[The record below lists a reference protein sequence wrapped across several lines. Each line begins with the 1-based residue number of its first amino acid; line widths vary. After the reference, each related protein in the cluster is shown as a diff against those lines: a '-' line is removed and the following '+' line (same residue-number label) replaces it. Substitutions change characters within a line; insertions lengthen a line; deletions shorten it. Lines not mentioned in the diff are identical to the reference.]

1 MFESI
6 KDDFTHVWTKPNNA
20 VAQIILINA
29 IVFVIT
35 GLMFLFGMGDVIR
48 LWFGLPSNLAVLP
61 GKFWTILTYMF
72 VHDGLGH
79 VFWNM
84 LAFYWFGKIIQEFLG
99 SNKVISLFVMGGLI
113 GALFYVL
120 AYNMIPSFSEAALI
134 GNMVGAS
141 AGVFAVVV
149 GSAVFMPNYTMYL
162 LLIGPVKIKYI
173 ALVYV
178 FLFII
183 GTRGANAGGE
193 FAHLGG
199 AFAGWLYISQIK
211 KGSDIGSWVIGSLNF
226 IKSIFKPSPKI
237 KVTHRSTPRQ
247 KSRVK
252 ATKSTKSNRPDSASQ
267 EEIDAILDKISHS
280 GYESLSKDE
289 KQKLFN
295 ASSK

>member
-6 KDDFTHVWTKPNNA
+6 KDDFTHVWTKTNNA
-20 VAQIILINA
+20 VAQIILINV

-35 GLMFLFGMGDVIR
+35 GLMFLFGLGDSIR
-48 LWFGLPSNLAVLP
+48 PWFGLPSNLSVLP
-61 GKFWTILTYMF
+61 GKIWTIITYMF

-99 SNKVISLFVMGGLI
+99 SKKVISLFVMGGLI
-113 GALFYVL
+113 GALTYIL
-120 AYNMIPSFSEAALI
+120 AYNMFPAFSELALT
-134 GNMVGAS
+134 GNLVGAS

-162 LLIGPVKIKYI
+162 LLLGPVKIKYI

-178 FLFII
+178 FLFVI

-199 AFAGWLYISQIK
+199 AAAGWLYISQIK
-211 KGSDIGSWVIGSLNF
+211 RGSDIGAWVISVLGFFKSLF
-226 IKSIFKPSPKI
+226 TSQPKI
-237 KVTHRSTPRQ
+237 KVTHRRSESRKKA
-247 KSRVK
+247 KSKVSKTVRMGG
-252 ATKSTKSNRPDSASQ
+252 TSQ
-267 EEIDAILDKISHS
+267 DEIDAILDKISHS
-280 GYESLSKDE
+280 GYESLTKEE

>member
-1 MFESI
+1 MFDSI
-6 KDDFTHVWTKPNNA
+6 KDDFTHVWTKPNNG

-35 GLMFLFGMGDVIR
+35 GLMFFFGLDSRV
-48 LWFGLPSNLAVLP
+48 WFGLPANLAVLP
-61 GKFWTILTYMF
+61 SKIWTIVTYMF

-99 SNKVISLFVMGGLI
+99 SKKVISLFVIGGLI
-113 GALFYVL
+113 GALAYIL
-120 AYNMIPSFSEAALI
+120 AYNLFPAFDEAALKS
-134 GNMVGAS
+134 NLVGAS

-149 GSAVFMPNYTMYL
+149 GSAVFMPNYTLNL
-162 LLIGPVKIKYI
+162 LLVGPVKIKYI

-199 AFAGWLYISQIK
+199 AAAGWLYISQIK
-211 KGSDIGSWVIGSLNF
+211 RGSDIGAWVISVLDF
-226 IKSIFKPSPKI
+226 FKALFKPSPKI
-237 KVTHRSTPRQ
+237 KVSHRSKARKKQTV
-247 KSRVK
+247 SK
-252 ATKSTKSNRPDSASQ
+252 ATRADGASQ
-267 EEIDAILDKISHS
+267 DEIDSILDKISHS
-280 GYESLSKDE
+280 GYESLSKEE

-295 ASSK
+295 ASGGQK

>member
-29 IVFVIT
+29 LVFVIT
-35 GLMFLFGMGDVIR
+35 GLMFLFGLGDSIR
-48 LWFGLPSNLAVLP
+48 PWFGLPSNLALLS
-61 GKFWTILTYMF
+61 GKIWTFFTYMF
-72 VHDGLGH
+72 VHDGLSH
-79 VFWNM
+79 VLWNM

-99 SNKVISLFVMGGLI
+99 SKKVINLFVMGGLI
-113 GALFYVL
+113 GAVTYIL
-120 AYNMIPSFSEAALI
+120 AYNMIPAYSEWVST
-134 GNMVGAS
+134 GNLVGAS

-149 GSAVFMPNYTMYL
+149 GSAVFMPNYTLYF

-183 GTRGANAGGE
+183 GTRGVNAGGE

-199 AFAGWLYISQIK
+199 AAAGWLYISQIK
-211 KGSDIGSWVIGSLNF
+211 KGSDIGAWIISVLGF
-226 IKSIFKPSPKI
+226 FKALFAPHPKI
-237 KVTHRSTPRQ
+237 KVTHRSE
-247 KSRVK
+247 SRK
-252 ATKSTKSNRPDSASQ
+252 RAKSTAKKTVSTDGTSQ
-267 EEIDAILDKISHS
+267 DEIDAILDKISHS
-280 GYESLSKDE
+280 GYESLSKEE

-295 ASSK
+295 ASGK

>member
-1 MFESI
+1 MFDSI

-29 IVFVIT
+29 VVFIIT
-35 GLMFLFGMGDVIR
+35 AFFEFATNYSVRPWL
-48 LWFGLPSNLAVLP
+48 GLPSNLSVLP
-61 GKFWTILTYMF
+61 GKIWTVFTYMF

-79 VFWNM
+79 IFWNM

-99 SNKVISLFVMGGLI
+99 SNKVISLFIIGGLI
-113 GALFYVL
+113 GATTYIL
-120 AYNMIPSFSEAALI
+120 AYNMIPTFSEAVLV
-134 GNMVGAS
+134 GNLVGAS

-149 GSAVFMPNYTMYL
+149 GSAVFMPNYTLYL

-178 FLFII
+178 FLFVI

-199 AFAGWLYISQIK
+199 AAAGWLYISQIK
-211 KGSDIGSWVIGSLNF
+211 KGSDIGAWVISMLNF
-226 IKSIFKPSPKI
+226 FKSIFKPSPKI
-237 KVTHRSTPRQ
+237 KVSHRSTPRKKTKTKTS
-247 KSRVK
+247 KSIR
-252 ATKSTKSNRPDSASQ
+252 TDGTSQ
-267 EEIDAILDKISHS
+267 DEIDTILDKISHS
-280 GYESLSKDE
+280 GYESLSKEE

-295 ASSK
+295 ASSKRD

>member
-35 GLMFLFGMGDVIR
+35 ALITFITEFSVRSWL
-48 LWFGLPSNLAVLP
+48 GLPSNLTILP
-61 GKFWTILTYMF
+61 GKIWTIFTYMF

-79 VFWNM
+79 IFWNM

-99 SNKVISLFVMGGLI
+99 SNKVISLFVIGGLF
-113 GALFYVL
+113 GALFYLL
-120 AYNMIPSFSEAALI
+120 AYNMFPAFSEAAQI
-134 GNMVGAS
+134 GNLVGAS

-149 GSAVFMPNYTMYL
+149 GSAVFMPNYTLYL
-162 LLIGPVKIKYI
+162 LLVGPVKIKYI

-183 GTRGANAGGE
+183 GTRGMNAGGE

-199 AFAGWLYISQIK
+199 AAAGWLYISQIK
-211 KGSDIGSWVIGSLNF
+211 RGSDIGAWVISVLDF
-226 IKSIFKPSPKI
+226 FKALFSPQPKI
-237 KVTHRSTPRQ
+237 KVTHRS
-247 KSRVK
+247 KSRKKEKVK
-252 ATKSTKSNRPDSASQ
+252 VSGSIRSDGTSQ
-267 EEIDAILDKISHS
+267 DEIDAILDKISHS

-295 ASSK
+295 ASGGQK